1 MATPKCCHLDPIP
14 TDLLKQ
20 VIDNIIPAIT
30 TIVNK
35 SLLSCTFPQ
44 SLKSASVVPLL
55 KKKNLDKEDLKNYR
69 PVSNL
74 AYISK
79 LIEKMAVEQ
88 LREHMDTNLMHEP
101 CQSAYRKGHG
111 TETALLKITN
121 DILCAM
127 DDDKCTLV
135 VMLDLSAAFDT
146 VSHAVLLKRMKD
158 MYGVKS
164 NALQWLQSYF
174 SGRSQAVK
182 IEDATSV
189 EKPLHTGLPQGSL
202 LGPFAFPSYSAPLF
216 NIARMNEVEMHMYA
230 DDTQLYLHFKP
241 HEYDTAIARMQHCLV
256 DIRKWMNSNML
267 KLNDSKT
274 EFMVIGKK
282 VSLGKLPDEKSIIIG
297 DERIV
302 AADKAKNIGVMLD
315 SNLSMSSQISTV
327 CRDSYLQIYN
337 ISKIRTYLDKK
348 STATLVHAMVT
359 SKLDSNNSLLYGCP
373 DTLLDRLQMVQNN
386 AARLI
391 YRKRHGKGHI
401 TPLLVELHWL
411 PIEDRIEYKICLIVH
426 KCLNHQSAP
435 LYLQS
440 LVTPYQPRR
449 PLRSAE
455 SHRLDPPTVK
465 QKRAGER
472 SFLFAA
478 AKSWNQ
484 LPLELKTCAKTDC
497 FKSSLKTYLFKDRYK
512 RYT

>member
-1 MATPKCCHLDPIP
+1 MSPL
-14 TDLLKQ
+14 
-20 VIDNIIPAIT
+20 
-30 TIVNK
+30 
-35 SLLSCTFPQ
+35 
-44 SLKSASVVPLL
+44 PLL
-55 KKKNLDKEDLKNYR
+55 KKKDLDKEDLKNYR

-88 LREHMDTNLMHEP
+88 LREHMDTNHMNEP

-127 DDDKCTLV
+127 DDDKCTLL

-146 VSHAVLLKRMKD
+146 VSHKILLKRMED
-158 MYGVKS
+158 AYGVK
-164 NALQWLQSYF
+164 NDALQWLQSYF

-182 IEDATSV
+182 IEDAMSE
-189 EKPLHTGLPQGSL
+189 EKPLSTGLPQGSL

-216 NIARMNEVEMHMYA
+216 NIAKAHGVEMHMYA

-241 HEYDTAIARMQHCLV
+241 DEYDEARAKMQNCLAE
-256 DIRKWMNSNML
+256 IRDWMNENLL

-274 EFMVIGKK
+274 EYMVIGKK
-282 VSLGKLPDEKSIIIG
+282 VSLGKLPDQKSIIIG
-297 DERIV
+297 DENII
-302 AADKAKNIGVMLD
+302 AAHKAKNIGVILD
-315 SNLSMSSQISTV
+315 SNLSMSSQISNI
-327 CRDSYLQIYN
+327 CRASYLQLYN

-359 SKLDSNNSLLYGCP
+359 SKLDNSNSLLYGCP

-391 YRKRHGKGHI
+391 HRKRQGQGHI
-401 TPLLVELHWL
+401 TPLLLDLHWL
-411 PIEDRIEYKICLIVH
+411 PIEERIEYKICHIVH

-435 LYLQS
+435 LYLQN

-455 SHRLDPPTVK
+455 SHRLDPPAVK

-472 SFLFAA
+472 SFTYAA
-478 AKSWNQ
+478 AKLWNQ
-484 LPLELKTCAKTDC
+484 LPLQLKTCDKTDS
-497 FKSSLKTYLFKDRYK
+497 FKSLLKTHLFKRRFKDYL
-512 RYT
+512 